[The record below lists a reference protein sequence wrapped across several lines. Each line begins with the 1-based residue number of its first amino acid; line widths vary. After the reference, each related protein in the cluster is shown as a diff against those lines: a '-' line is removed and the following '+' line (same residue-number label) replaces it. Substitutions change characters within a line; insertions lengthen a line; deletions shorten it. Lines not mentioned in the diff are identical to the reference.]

1 MVLAVEGDW
10 EEKFTLSWPD
20 VDQQMRDSRKDME
33 YTVESGAY
41 CLAMMVIEK
50 LTGLQV
56 VKQSQKRTG
65 FDYWLGDKQA
75 YGLQELARLE
85 VSGILRGN
93 KAQVNRRL
101 KEKVEQTKK
110 SDNLSLPAYVV
121 VVEFSRPLVKIR
133 KR

>member
-1 MVLAVEGDW
+1 
-10 EEKFTLSWPD
+10 
-20 VDQQMRDSRKDME
+20 
-33 YTVESGAY
+33 
-41 CLAMMVIEK
+41 MMVVEK

-65 FDYWLGDKQA
+65 FDYWLGDKRT
-75 YGLQELARLE
+75 YGMQELARLE
-85 VSGILRGN
+85 VSGILKGN
-93 KAQVNRRL
+93 KAQINRRL

-110 SDNLSLPAYVV
+110 SDNLTLPAYVV

>member
-1 MVLAVEGDW
+1 MEGDW
-10 EEKFTLSWPD
+10 EEKFTLSLPD